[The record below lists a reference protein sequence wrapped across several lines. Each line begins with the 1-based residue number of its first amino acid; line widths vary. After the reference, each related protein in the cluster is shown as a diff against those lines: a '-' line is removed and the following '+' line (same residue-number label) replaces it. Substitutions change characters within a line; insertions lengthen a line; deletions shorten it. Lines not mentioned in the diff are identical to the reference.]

1 MTSMASVH
9 ARTDGPIVTQLDVLL
24 VDDHALI
31 GQSLTVV
38 LRAAGLTVER
48 CTDVSGA
55 GILEVAARS
64 LPSVVLLDLDVGGE
78 LGTTLPLIPQL
89 CTTSRVLMLTGV
101 SDRVRLAECL
111 EAGAVG
117 IIDKRDPF
125 EQLVGAIHETVVGG
139 VVLPAAHRHELLSE
153 LRRERQARTER
164 LRPFTALTRR
174 EQEVLAAMLDG
185 LLAER
190 IAQRD
195 VVSLT
200 TVRSQIRAI
209 LLKLGVNSQLEAV
222 ARARR
227 AGWTPPM
234 TGGFPQS

>member
-1 MTSMASVH
+1 VTSTVSVP
-9 ARTDGPIVTQLDVLL
+9 ARTNDPIVAQLDVLL

-38 LRAAGLTVER
+38 LRAAGLSVDR
-48 CTDVSGA
+48 CTDLTRT
-55 GILEVAARS
+55 GIVEAAHLSRPAV
-64 LPSVVLLDLDVGGE
+64 LLLDLDVGGE

-111 EAGAVG
+111 EAGAIG

-125 EQLVGAIHETVVGG
+125 EQLVCAIHEAVVRG
-139 VVLPAAHRHELLSE
+139 VVVPAAHRHELLAE
-153 LRRERQARTER
+153 LRCERQARTER
-164 LRPFTALTRR
+164 LRPFANLTRR
-174 EQEVLAAMLDG
+174 EQEVLAALLDG

-209 LLKLGVNSQLEAV
+209 LQKLGVNSQLEAV
-222 ARARR
+222 ARARH
-227 AGWTPPM
+227 AGWKPSAV
-234 TGGFPQS
+234 GFPQS